1 VVAGVLV
8 IAAVQKLRSGTELRG
23 QLAAFGVPARLAPT
37 LAVALPVA
45 ELAVGVSLVAVP
57 YSSVPGWCAVALLA
71 AFTGVIAVNLARGHR
86 APCPCF
92 GASSAQALSPV
103 TIARNG
109 WLLALAVLATG
120 PVSGANALAVVLW
133 TAGLAVVTMGALRTL
148 A

>member
-1 VVAGVLV
+1 M

-23 QLAAFGVPARLAPT
+23 QLAGFGVPARLTPT

-45 ELAVGVSLVAVP
+45 ELVVGFSLVTVP
-57 YSSVPGWCAVALLA
+57 FSSVPGWCAVALLA

-92 GASSAQALSPV
+92 GASSAQALSPR

-120 PVSGANALAVVLW
+120 PVSGATALAVVLW
-133 TAGLAVVTMGALRTL
+133 TAGLALVTMGALRIL